1 LSSHAGDVVAAM
13 AIAAIGGRIFGGLN
27 REVHT
32 NMDTELEG
40 FLNSLG
46 EAERAGGRVL
56 HELTDQAQSL
66 ELRELLRKVGHDEGY
81 YASELAAHVRR
92 LGGMPSTKTGDFVE
106 KVRAVGHFKDKLELL
121 NRGQRWVV
129 RKIGEQV
136 GTIADARL
144 QAFLRVMADGHDIN
158 IGALDK
164 ALAEGKL

>member
-1 LSSHAGDVVAAM
+1 
-13 AIAAIGGRIFGGLN
+13 
-27 REVHT
+27 
-32 NMDTELEG
+32 MDAELEN

-66 ELRELLRKVGHDEGY
+66 ELRELLKKVGHDEGY
-81 YASELAAHVRR
+81 YAGELSAHVRR
-92 LGGMPSTKTGDFVE
+92 LGGLPSTKTGDFVE
-106 KVRAVGHFKDKLELL
+106 KVRAIGNLKGKLELL

-136 GTIADARL
+136 GTIADERL
-144 QAFLRVMADGHDIN
+144 QAFLRVMADGHDVN

-164 ALAEGKL
+164 ALADGKL